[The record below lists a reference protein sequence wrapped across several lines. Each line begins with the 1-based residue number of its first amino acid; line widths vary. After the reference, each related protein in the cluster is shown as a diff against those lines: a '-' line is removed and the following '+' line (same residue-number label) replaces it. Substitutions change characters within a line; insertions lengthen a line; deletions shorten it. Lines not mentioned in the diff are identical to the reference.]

1 MTTTKR
7 LTIWN
12 IKNRWLRAAV
22 AWLVFAVGCVA
33 FVLGCL
39 AVTVW
44 AVVVGAFNEVR
55 DSYRAFIAAVRETA
69 GDGVGAAAWA
79 ALTGKDEPA

>member
-7 LTIWN
+7 LTIWS

-22 AWLVFAVGCVA
+22 AWLAFIAGCAALVP
-33 FVLGCL
+33 VLAGL
-39 AVTVW
+39 AVW
-44 AVVVGAFNEVR
+44 SAVTGAAREVR
-55 DSYRAFIAAVRETA
+55 DACTAFIRGIRDTV

-79 ALTGKDEPA
+79 AMTGKDEPA